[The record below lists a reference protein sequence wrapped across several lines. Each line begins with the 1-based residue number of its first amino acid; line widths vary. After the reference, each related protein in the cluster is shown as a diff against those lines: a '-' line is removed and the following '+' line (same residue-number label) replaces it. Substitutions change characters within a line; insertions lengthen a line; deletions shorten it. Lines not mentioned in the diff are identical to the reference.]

1 MTSSETEADVV
12 RSYDLQAS
20 GYVTKPFD
28 PADFAR
34 AVLGVEHYWHSI
46 VRLPPSS

>member
-20 GYVTKPFD
+20 GFVTKPLD

-34 AVLGVEHYWHSI
+34 AVLDVGHYWHTV
-46 VRLPPSS
+46 VRLAPM